1 LIFLELPVV
10 KQSLSELIKRQQA
23 GKPLEDSEPTPL
35 IERKQGHWP
44 GTLNFIFRMNISID
58 FLRFTIT

>member
-44 GTLNFIFRMNISID
+44 GI
-58 FLRFTIT
+58 